1 MIIIIILFAAMGM
14 LIGVVSGF
22 FGVGGGFILTPILLL
37 LGTEPI
43 PAITISLLYTIG
55 TSLSGAFAHFKMKNV
70 KWKEASIIALSGM
83 AATQAA
89 NPLVYSLNNN
99 GYDETV
105 IPFALIL
112 ILSYFAWSLLVFKK
126 KNTLNTRKPVKKW
139 AFVFLVIIGVFGGFL
154 SALLGVGGGFIIVP
168 LLISIGGFY
177 PKHAIGTSLLS
188 VLFIVST
195 GFITYFIKSPIDL
208 SAGAILL
215 AGGLAGAQAGAF
227 LTGKYKHAEMRFMLG
242 MLYLFTAL
250 SMVLKLFGLDV
261 IGMAI
266 LCLFLGFLYIKMLL
280 KWIGK
285 RKKTRSF

>member
-1 MIIIIILFAAMGM
+1 MGL
-14 LIGVVSGF
+14 LIGVISGF

-43 PAITISLLYTIG
+43 TAITISLLYTIG

-89 NPLVYSLNNN
+89 NPLVYYLNNN
-99 GYDETV
+99 GYDDTV
-105 IPFALIL
+105 IPFAYIV
-112 ILSYFAWSLLVFKK
+112 ILSYFAWSLLLNKK
-126 KNTLNTRKPVKKW
+126 KKTWNNHKHVKNGP
-139 AFVFLVIIGVFGGFL
+139 FVFLVIIGVIGGFL

-168 LLISIGGFY
+168 LLISLAGFY
-177 PKHAIGTSLLS
+177 SKHAIGTSLLS
-188 VLFIVST
+188 VLFIVSA
-195 GFITYFIKSPIDL
+195 GFITYFIKTPIDL
-208 SAGAILL
+208 TGGAILI

-227 LTGKYKHAEMRFMLG
+227 MTGKYEHAEMKVMLG
-242 MLYLFTAL
+242 MLYVFTVI
-250 SMVLKLFGLDV
+250 SMFMKLVGFDV

-266 LCLFLGFLYIKMLL
+266 LSLFLGYLYIKMLA

-285 RKKTRSF
+285 RKKARSF

>member
-1 MIIIIILFAAMGM
+1 MIIILFAAMGM

-105 IPFALIL
+105 IPFAYIL

-139 AFVFLVIIGVFGGFL
+139 AFVFLNIIGVFGGFI
-154 SALLGVGGGFIIVP
+154 SAMLGVGGGFIIVP

-208 SAGAILL
+208 SAGAFLL

-227 LTGKYKHAEMRFMLG
+227 MTGKYKHAEMRSMLG

-266 LCLFLGFLYIKMLL
+266 LCLFLGYLYIKMFL

-285 RKKTRSF
+285 RKKARSF